1 MISFRHFLEVWLYIF
16 CIGYSKLHWV
26 AEAVKKVIVRPWQVI
41 GRVKKA
47 IVPLCQVTAIY
58 MRQINKTIS
67 SYIVSKIYNRHIKI
81 FDSHIRVIDIKDTRS
96 DSTASTS
103 DSIMSGKVFRC
114 YKPNL
119 AKCSILG
126 WNIVK
131 KCRHPVWRIISKSGM
146 NPRKCFRIWNHS
158 KQISM

>member
-1 MISFRHFLEVWLYIF
+1 MSSFRHCLEAWLYIF
-16 CIGYSKLHWV
+16 CISYSKLHWA
-26 AEAVKKVIVRPWQVI
+26 AETVKNVIVQLWQVI

-67 SYIVSKIYNRHIKI
+67 SYIISKIYNRHIKI

-103 DSIMSGKVFRC
+103 DSIMTGKVFRC

-131 KCRHPVWRIISKSGM
+131 NADIPFSGLFQKVGWIPGNALESGIIQ
-146 NPRKCFRIWNHS
+146 NR
-158 KQISM
+158 